1 MKKLAVVLSRAEF
14 GVAAPQ
20 VRVEV
25 HISRGLPSLS
35 IVGMPETAVK
45 ESKDRVRAAIMNSG
59 FEFPSHRIT
68 INLSPADIPKG
79 GGRYDL
85 PIALG
90 VLAASEQV
98 SKERLRHTEFV
109 GELALGGEL
118 RGIRGILPVVS
129 AAYAAGR
136 KLIVPESNGGEA
148 ALVSACDCLTASSLL
163 KVTQWLSGSEDL
175 PVARINSVPAGCHDN
190 LQSKAS
196 NQSDLIEVKGQE
208 QAKRALIIA
217 AAGGH
222 NLLFYGPP
230 GTGKTMLAIRLPD
243 LLPTLTEQQ
252 SLDTAAVA
260 SISSSGF
267 DPTHW
272 GQPPFRSPHHT
283 ASAAALVG
291 GGSQPMPGE
300 ISLAH
305 NGILFLDELP
315 EFSRHVLEV
324 LREPLESG
332 KIVISRA
339 ARSAEFPAR
348 FQLLASL
355 NPCPCGYLGD
365 DDRPCQCSLGQIQ
378 HYRNKI
384 SGPLLDR
391 IDLQVEVPRLPHKV
405 LRESNANGLTTA
417 QAKKLVMQARE
428 RQLSRNNGLTN
439 AQLQGR
445 QIEQFIPLDSPLLDF
460 LEHVVERLRLSAR
473 AYHRIIKVSRTIA
486 DLKNEAT
493 VRQAH
498 LSEAVGYRGFDRA
511 DFD

>member
-59 FEFPSHRIT
+59 FEFPPHRIT

-90 VLAASEQV
+90 VLAASEQIIPD
-98 SKERLRHTEFV
+98 RLEHTEFV
-109 GELALGGEL
+109 GELALGGQL

-129 AAYAAGR
+129 AVSEANR
-136 KLIVPESNGGEA
+136 RLVVPGSNTAEA
-148 ALVSACDCLTASSLL
+148 ALVQSCDCLAADTLHQVCEWLCGDRELSLMPHHPSS
-163 KVTQWLSGSEDL
+163 KK
-175 PVARINSVPAGCHDN
+175 PVSLTNTRADIS
-190 LQSKAS
+190 
-196 NQSDLIEVKGQE
+196 EVKGQE

-230 GTGKTMLAIRLPD
+230 GTGKTMLASRLPGI
-243 LLPTLTEQQ
+243 LPTLTETQ
-252 SLDTAAVA
+252 SLETAKVA
-260 SISSSGF
+260 SISSNGF
-267 DPTHW
+267 NPDCW
-272 GQPPFRSPHHT
+272 GQPPFRAPHHT

-300 ISLAH
+300 ISLAQ
-305 NGILFLDELP
+305 NGVLFLDELP

-365 DDRPCQCSLGQIQ
+365 EDRPCQCSLGQIQ

-405 LRESNANGLTTA
+405 LREANTTGLTSH
-417 QAKKLVMQARE
+417 QARKLVMRARQIQIE
-428 RQLSRNNGLTN
+428 RNGGLTN

-445 QIEQFIPLDSPLLDF
+445 QIEDLIPLTPALLDF

-473 AYHRIIKVSRTIA
+473 AYHRIIKVARTIA
-486 DLKNEAT
+486 DLKQSSAVE
-493 VRQAH
+493 QSH
-498 LSEAVGYRGFDRA
+498 LSEAVAYRGFDRS
-511 DFD
+511 DYG